1 MSLFEWVFNNLYVVA
16 VIAFALFSVLGK
28 LGKSANPNQ
37 KRPGNGMPTFGGGE
51 DANRRSG
58 NAAPQQSSASDDRR
72 YEEQYDQRY
81 DEERYD
87 DQRYDERYDPSRT
100 EPATSSRQASGDMGE
115 HALEN
120 MRSSVDE
127 QMRLMEE
134 QQRAVQK
141 RLNRISSASAPVVSS
156 SSLEDTD
163 NINTGTS
170 RIRPE
175 DIRTGV
181 LWAEVLGP
189 PRSKQP
195 FGTRGKL

>member
-1 MSLFEWVFNNLYVVA
+1 MSLFEWIFNNFYVVA

-51 DANRRSG
+51 DANRRSE
-58 NAAPQQSSASDDRR
+58 NDSQQQSSRPDERR
-72 YEEQYDQRY
+72 YEEQYD
-81 DEERYD
+81 E
-87 DQRYDERYDPSRT
+87 RYDERYDQPYS
-100 EPATSSRQASGDMGE
+100 EPATSSSPGDEFRGDQS
-115 HALEN
+115 LDS

-134 QQRAVQK
+134 QQRMIQD
-141 RLNRISSASAPVVSS
+141 RLNRISSATSPSVSNS
-156 SSLEDTD
+156 SIEEADTTDSVPSLL
-163 NINTGTS
+163 
-170 RIRPE
+170 RQE

-181 LWAEVLGP
+181 LWAEVLGS

>member
-1 MSLFEWVFNNLYVVA
+1 MSLFEWIFNNLYVVA

-37 KRPGNGMPTFGGGE
+37 KRPGNGMPTFGGG
-51 DANRRSG
+51 DDVNRRSG
-58 NAAPQQSSASDDRR
+58 DANPQQSSASDDRR
-72 YEEQYDQRY
+72 YEEQCDQRY

-100 EPATSSRQASGDMGE
+100 EPTTSSRQASGDMGE

-175 DIRTGV
+175 DIKTGV

>member
-1 MSLFEWVFNNLYVVA
+1 MSLFEWIFNNLYVVA

-58 NAAPQQSSASDDRR
+58 NAAPQQSSTLDDRR

-87 DQRYDERYDPSRT
+87 DQRYDERYDPSQT
-100 EPATSSRQASGDMGE
+100 EPAASSRQASDDTGNY
-115 HALEN
+115 ALDN

-156 SSLEDTD
+156 PNLEDTD
-163 NINTGTS
+163 NINSGTP

>member
-1 MSLFEWVFNNLYVVA
+1 MSLFEWIFNNLYVVA

-100 EPATSSRQASGDMGE
+100 EPATSSRQAFGDMGE

>member
-1 MSLFEWVFNNLYVVA
+1 MSLFEWIFNNLYVVA

-37 KRPGNGMPTFGGGE
+37 KRPGNGMPTFGGG
-51 DANRRSG
+51 DDVNRRSG
-58 NAAPQQSSASDDRR
+58 DATPQQSSASDDRR

-100 EPATSSRQASGDMGE
+100 EPTTSSRQASGDMGE

-175 DIRTGV
+175 DIKTGV

>member
-1 MSLFEWVFNNLYVVA
+1 MSLFEWIFNNLYVVA

-28 LGKSANPNQ
+28 LGKSANPSQ

-51 DANRRSG
+51 DANRRSE
-58 NAAPQQSSASDDRR
+58 NDSQQQSSRPDERR
-72 YEEQYDQRY
+72 YEEQYD
-81 DEERYD
+81 E
-87 DQRYDERYDPSRT
+87 RYDERYDQPYS
-100 EPATSSRQASGDMGE
+100 EPATSSSPGDEFRGDQS
-115 HALEN
+115 LDS

-134 QQRAVQK
+134 QQRMIQD
-141 RLNRISSASAPVVSS
+141 RLNRISSATSPSVSNS
-156 SSLEDTD
+156 SMEDVDTTD
-163 NINTGTS
+163 SVPS
-170 RIRPE
+170 RLRQE

-181 LWAEVLGP
+181 LWAEVLGS

>member
-1 MSLFEWVFNNLYVVA
+1 MSLFEWIFNNLYVVA

-58 NAAPQQSSASDDRR
+58 NAAPQQSSAPDDRR

-100 EPATSSRQASGDMGE
+100 ETATSSRQASGDMGE

>member
-1 MSLFEWVFNNLYVVA
+1 MSLFEWIFNNLYVVA

-58 NAAPQQSSASDDRR
+58 NDSSQQQSSRPDDRR
-72 YEEQYDQRY
+72 YEEQYD
-81 DEERYD
+81 ERYD
-87 DQRYDERYDPSRT
+87 DERYDECYDERYDQPYSEQVPSSYPEVDFR
-100 EPATSSRQASGDMGE
+100 GDQSPDS
-115 HALEN
+115 

-134 QQRAVQK
+134 QQRMIQD
-141 RLNRISSASAPVVSS
+141 RLNRISSASSPSVSNS
-156 SSLEDTD
+156 STEEGDTTD
-163 NINTGTS
+163 SMPS
-170 RIRPE
+170 RLRQE

-181 LWAEVLGP
+181 LWAEVLGS

>member
-1 MSLFEWVFNNLYVVA
+1 MSLFEWIFNNLYVVA

-37 KRPGNGMPTFGGGE
+37 KRPGNGMPTFGNGE

-58 NAAPQQSSASDDRR
+58 NDSPQQSSRTD
-72 YEEQYDQRY
+72 EQRY
-81 DEERYD
+81 DQQRDERYD
-87 DQRYDERYDPSRT
+87 DDRYDDERYDQPYS
-100 EPATSSRQASGDMGE
+100 EPETVASSRSGDDFRVEQSLG
-115 HALEN
+115 N
-120 MRSSVDE
+120 MQSSVDE

-134 QQRAVQK
+134 QQRMIQD
-141 RLNRISSASAPVVSS
+141 RLNRISSASSPSVSNS
-156 SSLEDTD
+156 SFEDTD
-163 NINTGTS
+163 STNSGPS
-170 RIRPE
+170 RLRPE

-181 LWAEVLGP
+181 LWAEVLGS

>member
-1 MSLFEWVFNNLYVVA
+1 MSLFEWIFNNLYVVA

-37 KRPGNGMPTFGGGE
+37 KRPGNGMPTFGGG
-51 DANRRSG
+51 DDVNRRSG
-58 NAAPQQSSASDDRR
+58 DANPQQSSASDDRR

-87 DQRYDERYDPSRT
+87 ERYDPSRT
-100 EPATSSRQASGDMGE
+100 EPTTSSRQASGDMGE

-175 DIRTGV
+175 DIKTGV